1 MDPLGIYVTPC
12 TSAIQVGAPGSKAE
26 LRAVGSN
33 VRAGRKAALTVRD
46 KANLKG
52 RKKQP
57 AQERKLKII
66 TNKNRKWNFCQ
77 NKE

>member
-1 MDPLGIYVTPC
+1 M
-12 TSAIQVGAPGSKAE
+12 K
-26 LRAVGSN
+26 AVGSN

-52 RKKQP
+52 RKTQP